1 MAARSYLTGCA
12 LVVLGGVV
20 LSLGIVCVRGASA
33 SDAWQYLFW
42 RAIGFGLVLALV
54 AAQRHGTNPF
64 LQVRRLG
71 GFAWL
76 SVLAMVASQVC
87 FIGAIKSGSTAEVF
101 FLFSLAPL
109 IAAALARPLLGERIG
124 VLGSALVS
132 AIVLLWLGLPVAAS
146 VRDVALALLHGG
158 VILAI
163 GLVLFA
169 RGSRA
174 VPGVTLVMLAQ
185 AETVVAPIW
194 TYFVFDETTTL
205 SVIAGGALILVAVL
219 MQASDGARR
228 KARHDAAPEVDASR
242 LIERSTEWR
251 RRTLLAP
258 PRVPGTR
265 LIFTARS
272 SRFRIGQRENTF
284 PGRIPIPPAFSLHT
298 GKDRPRCRSVW
309 GGECA
314 SRRFRGWQAA
324 RSPAASC

>member
-1 MAARSYLTGCA
+1 VVAARPYLAGCA

-42 RAIGFGLVLALV
+42 RAVGFGLVLALV

-87 FIGAIKSGSTAEVF
+87 FIAAIKSGNTAEVF

-109 IAAALARPLLGERIG
+109 MAAALARLLLGERIG
-124 VLGSALVS
+124 VRGSFAIAVALGGVALMSGLSVSGDGRNAGPGAGEWQAWVLALGTAFSFALYSIATRGARREDLDAALVAVGIATALVS
-132 AIVLLWLGLPVAAS
+132 AIVLLWLELPLAPS
-146 VRDVALALLHGG
+146 LRDVALALLHGG

-185 AETVVAPIW
+185 AETVAAPIW
-194 TYFVFDETTTL
+194 TYLVFDETTTL
-205 SVIAGGALILVAVL
+205 SVIAGGALILAAVL

-228 KARHDAAPEVDASR
+228 KAKHDAPEADASR
-242 LIERSTEWR
+242 
-251 RRTLLAP
+251 A
-258 PRVPGTR
+258 
-265 LIFTARS
+265 
-272 SRFRIGQRENTF
+272 
-284 PGRIPIPPAFSLHT
+284 
-298 GKDRPRCRSVW
+298 
-309 GGECA
+309 
-314 SRRFRGWQAA
+314 
-324 RSPAASC
+324 